1 MRNNTKKRVIHIFE
15 TALENKLAEF
25 NIGESIA
32 YALFVNAFINSKSIH
47 HLCWNDSHAIR
58 FVTTILRS
66 YKYKG
71 ELLIRGLERGDSRF
85 WSEYFRRLS
94 TFMLFGKVSGI

>member
-1 MRNNTKKRVIHIFE
+1 
-15 TALENKLAEF
+15 
-25 NIGESIA
+25 
-32 YALFVNAFINSKSIH
+32 
-47 HLCWNDSHAIR
+47 
-58 FVTTILRS
+58 LRS